1 MEVSGMEEDVE
12 KILQE
17 NQSDGIN
24 YQLEGMF
31 YMAQYINYTC
41 LYIFIFILTSNI
53 TLLTYNQI

>member
-12 KILQE
+12 KILQD

-53 TLLTYNQI
+53 TFY